1 MDGAFA
7 SGTTWAKAG
16 IAALTKTTARSVF
29 RYITILHWI
38 QCIDGFNQHRIHR
51 ILFSAEIPFN
61 WIACLPPSWAEP
73 RSWEIRA
80 PVDGQGPRA
89 VEIGRASCRE
99 RV

>member
-38 QCIDGFNQHRIHR
+38 QCIDGFNQHRI
-51 ILFSAEIPFN
+51 LFSAEIPFL
-61 WIACLPPSWAEP
+61 WIACFPPSWAEP
-73 RSWEIRA
+73 RSWEIRTRHGKPPA
-80 PVDGQGPRA
+80 PIPYRQQPIGPTDPR
-89 VEIGRASCRE
+89 S
-99 RV
+99 